1 MKKKN
6 IINSILQNTRMPEG
20 FFGRIIL
27 RGMNKGHASLS
38 RWGLSQ
44 IEWKS
49 DWTILDIGCGGGA
62 NLKRMADFCPQGK
75 IYGIDISSES
85 VKFARKEIK
94 KLLNTR
100 CFISQ
105 GNVMNLP
112 YEKGTFDL
120 ITAFETV
127 YFWGNLQKTDVYK
140 RQPLL
145 SLATSQEY
153 NEKLFNPSTASWH
166 LALIWLTVR
175 QAKNHIT
182 EYSRTA
188 VTFIVYYQTFLK
200 RTTVHVART
209 NGAVS
214 VVIPMRI
221 PAICNTVLNS
231 TAAVASPKPFK
242 DAVPSAIAQS
252 TPLYPCRLYTSRCV

>member
-1 MKKKN
+1 
-6 IINSILQNTRMPEG
+6 
-20 FFGRIIL
+20 
-27 RGMNKGHASLS
+27 MNKGHASLS

-120 ITAFETV
+120 ITA
-127 YFWGNLQKTDVYK
+127 
-140 RQPLL
+140 
-145 SLATSQEY
+145 
-153 NEKLFNPSTASWH
+153 
-166 LALIWLTVR
+166 
-175 QAKNHIT
+175 KNFQ
-182 EYSRTA
+182 R
-188 VTFIVYYQTFLK
+188 
-200 RTTVHVART
+200 
-209 NGAVS
+209 
-214 VVIPMRI
+214 
-221 PAICNTVLNS
+221 
-231 TAAVASPKPFK
+231 
-242 DAVPSAIAQS
+242 S
-252 TPLYPCRLYTSRCV
+252 TPGFEKWRTLPYLLRS

>member
-49 DWTILDIGCGGGA
+49 NWTILDIGCGGGA

-127 YFWGNLQKTDVYK
+127 YFWGNLQKTFNEVHRVLKNGGLFLICCEASDPSDETWTSRIDGMVVHSA
-140 RQPLL
+140 QDLE
-145 SLATSQEY
+145 SCLARCGFS
-153 NEKLFNPSTASWH
+153 N
-166 LALIWLTVR
+166 
-175 QAKNHIT
+175 IT
-182 EYSRTA
+182 THRRNKE
-188 VTFIVYYQTFLK
+188 
-200 RTTVHVART
+200 
-209 NGAVS
+209 N
-214 VVIPMRI
+214 
-221 PAICNTVLNS
+221 ICV
-231 TAAVASPKPFK
+231 
-242 DAVPSAIAQS
+242 IAQKIQ
-252 TPLYPCRLYTSRCV
+252 

>member
-127 YFWGNLQKTDVYK
+127 YFWPDLPRCFREVW
-140 RQPLL
+140 R
-145 SLATSQEY
+145 
-153 NEKLFNPSTASWH
+153 
-166 LALIWLTVR
+166 V
-175 QAKNHIT
+175 
-182 EYSRTA
+182 
-188 VTFIVYYQTFLK
+188 LK
-200 RTTVHVART
+200 PGGT
-209 NGAVS
+209 
-214 VVIPMRI
+214 IL
-221 PAICNTVLNS
+221 ICNESNGDTDKDERWTQIIGGMTIYKDIELKACLEQAGFHEVQICKKKRWLCV
-231 TAAVASPKPFK
+231 TARK
-242 DAVPSAIAQS
+242 
-252 TPLYPCRLYTSRCV
+252 

>member
-6 IINSILQNTRMPEG
+6 IINSILQNTRMPKG

-112 YEKGTFDL
+112 Y
-120 ITAFETV
+120 V
-127 YFWGNLQKTDVYK
+127 WGVIRSGFLRVG
-140 RQPLL
+140 
-145 SLATSQEY
+145 E
-153 NEKLFNPSTASWH
+153 NE
-166 LALIWLTVR
+166 
-175 QAKNHIT
+175 AK
-182 EYSRTA
+182 
-188 VTFIVYYQTFLK
+188 
-200 RTTVHVART
+200 
-209 NGAVS
+209 S
-214 VVIPMRI
+214 V
-221 PAICNTVLNS
+221 CL
-231 TAAVASPKPFK
+231 
-242 DAVPSAIAQS
+242 
-252 TPLYPCRLYTSRCV
+252 

>member
-62 NLKRMADFCPQGK
+62 N
-75 IYGIDISSES
+75 ISSES

-127 YFWGNLQKTDVYK
+127 YFWGNLQKTFNEVHRVLKNGGLFLICCEASDPSDETWTSRIDGMVVHSA
-140 RQPLL
+140 QDLE
-145 SLATSQEY
+145 SCLARCGFS
-153 NEKLFNPSTASWH
+153 N
-166 LALIWLTVR
+166 
-175 QAKNHIT
+175 IT
-182 EYSRTA
+182 THRRNKE
-188 VTFIVYYQTFLK
+188 
-200 RTTVHVART
+200 
-209 NGAVS
+209 N
-214 VVIPMRI
+214 
-221 PAICNTVLNS
+221 ICV
-231 TAAVASPKPFK
+231 
-242 DAVPSAIAQS
+242 IAQKIQ
-252 TPLYPCRLYTSRCV
+252 

>member
-127 YFWGNLQKTDVYK
+127 YFWPDLPRCFREV
-140 RQPLL
+140 
-145 SLATSQEY
+145 
-153 NEKLFNPSTASWH
+153 W
-166 LALIWLTVR
+166 
-175 QAKNHIT
+175 
-182 EYSRTA
+182 RT
-188 VTFIVYYQTFLK
+188 LK
-200 RTTVHVART
+200 PGGT
-209 NGAVS
+209 
-214 VVIPMRI
+214 IL
-221 PAICNTVLNS
+221 ICNESNGDSDKDEKWTEIIGGM
-231 TAAVASPKPFK
+231 TIYK
-242 DAVPSAIAQS
+242 DAELKTYLEQAGFHDVQIHKKKSWLCITAWK
-252 TPLYPCRLYTSRCV
+252 

>member
-127 YFWGNLQKTDVYK
+127 YFWPNLPQCFREV
-140 RQPLL
+140 
-145 SLATSQEY
+145 
-153 NEKLFNPSTASWH
+153 W
-166 LALIWLTVR
+166 
-175 QAKNHIT
+175 
-182 EYSRTA
+182 RTLKPGG
-188 VTFIVYYQTFLK
+188 TFL
-200 RTTVHVART
+200 
-209 NGAVS
+209 
-214 VVIPMRI
+214 
-221 PAICNTVLNS
+221 ICNESNGDTDKDERWTQIIGGMTIYKGIELKACLEQAGFHEVQIRKKKRWLCV
-231 TAAVASPKPFK
+231 TARK
-242 DAVPSAIAQS
+242 
-252 TPLYPCRLYTSRCV
+252 

>member
-1 MKKKN
+1 
-6 IINSILQNTRMPEG
+6 
-20 FFGRIIL
+20 
-27 RGMNKGHASLS
+27 MNKGHASLS

-127 YFWGNLQKTDVYK
+127 YFWGNLQKTFNEVHRVLKMEDSS
-140 RQPLL
+140 L
-145 SLATSQEY
+145 SAAKLATPPTKHGQAV
-153 NEKLFNPSTASWH
+153 STAWSSI
-166 LALIWLTVR
+166 L
-175 QAKNHIT
+175 
-182 EYSRTA
+182 
-188 VTFIVYYQTFLK
+188 
-200 RTTVHVART
+200 
-209 NGAVS
+209 
-214 VVIPMRI
+214 
-221 PAICNTVLNS
+221 
-231 TAAVASPKPFK
+231 PK
-242 DAVPSAIAQS
+242 I
-252 TPLYPCRLYTSRCV
+252 

>member
-112 YEKGTFDL
+112 YEKGTFDQ
-120 ITAFETV
+120 V
-127 YFWGNLQKTDVYK
+127 QRD
-140 RQPLL
+140 
-145 SLATSQEY
+145 
-153 NEKLFNPSTASWH
+153 
-166 LALIWLTVR
+166 
-175 QAKNHIT
+175 
-182 EYSRTA
+182 
-188 VTFIVYYQTFLK
+188 
-200 RTTVHVART
+200 
-209 NGAVS
+209 
-214 VVIPMRI
+214 
-221 PAICNTVLNS
+221 
-231 TAAVASPKPFK
+231 
-242 DAVPSAIAQS
+242 
-252 TPLYPCRLYTSRCV
+252 